1 MPIVRF
7 EREQKT
13 VEVEDGENLR
23 YVALDHDIPIY
34 CHIFN
39 LGNCHGNGMCGTDQ
53 VQIIPT
59 DATTPRTMAERF
71 HLHRHPDLRL
81 ACQVEIHGDI
91 TVITQ
96 CGNRR

>member
-39 LGNCHGNGMCGTDQ
+39 LGNCHGNGM
-53 VQIIPT
+53 
-59 DATTPRTMAERF
+59 
-71 HLHRHPDLRL
+71 HRHPELRL